1 MARSSRRPTFE
12 WASGCA
18 ECAGCGP
25 QPHLATWPAGA
36 RGAAATRRGGPAAE
50 ADCSQVCGRRMGAE
64 APGPRRSFACSHTPG
79 APGQPRSPPP
89 PTARRPL
96 TSVWAAGNGGC
107 WGFSLLWRPLSP
119 AGQRGAEGTGGGAP
133 GGLSRLSLWLSRP
146 RQVAGLG
153 SGAELLARHRWVFR
167 NLSSHSPDAYTRVQS

>member
-1 MARSSRRPTFE
+1 MNGLAGAQSARGAGLSPTWRLGQPEPEGLQPHGGEVLRPKQTAAKCAAGGWEPRRP
-12 WASGCA
+12 A
-18 ECAGCGP
+18 
-25 QPHLATWPAGA
+25 PAGA
-36 RGAAATRRGGPAAE
+36 LRAVTLPGHRGSLA
-50 ADCSQVCGRRMGAE
+50 
-64 APGPRRSFACSHTPG
+64 
-79 APGQPRSPPP
+79 PPP

-167 NLSSHSPDAYTRVQS
+167 SLSSHSPDAYTRVQS